1 MVFLVK
7 DTHRECVCACVLGR
21 ACVQQ
26 REKER
31 ASERATSRTGV
42 SELRFHAVSLAD
54 SEMDVRFFPA
64 PPSSVGSC
72 TLPTDSGLDYYHPNK
87 VTHLCFFLSTL
98 LRCGKC
104 AELRGARCAQTDP
117 HRVMRKRAPCMEL
130 CGVHG
135 RRSVA
140 SAALLDPSGGGW
152 GLIGELVCSAGTL
165 QKHLLRARAR
175 DIPFLVEFDIEI
187 N

>member
-1 MVFLVK
+1 M
-7 DTHRECVCACVLGR
+7 LGR

-87 VTHLCFFLSTL
+87 VTHRCFFLSTL
-98 LRCGKC
+98 LRCGKIAQSC
-104 AELRGARCAQTDP
+104 VVPGARKQTRTGLRVNELR
-117 HRVMRKRAPCMEL
+117 VWSSVVSMEGDRWPVL
-130 CGVHG
+130 H
-135 RRSVA
+135 
-140 SAALLDPSGGGW
+140 
-152 GLIGELVCSAGTL
+152 
-165 QKHLLRARAR
+165 
-175 DIPFLVEFDIEI
+175 F
-187 N
+187 